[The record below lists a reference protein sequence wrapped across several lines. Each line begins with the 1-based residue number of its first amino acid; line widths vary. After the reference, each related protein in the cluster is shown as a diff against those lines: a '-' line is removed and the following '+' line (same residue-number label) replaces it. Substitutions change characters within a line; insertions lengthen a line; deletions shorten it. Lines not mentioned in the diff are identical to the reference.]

1 MLVAA
6 LVGFLV
12 RLVVGIALALVLAL
26 LLAALRDDGS
36 FSESFRVA
44 VWGIGALML
53 LMAGGGQFSQSP
65 GWQKAWSEAVVPW
78 FPRLAP
84 YMAQGSAT
92 TRVNPN
98 ALFVLTALT
107 LFGIGI
113 ALG

>member
-1 MLVAA
+1 MFVAA

-12 RLVVGIALALVLAL
+12 RLVVGIALAVLLAL
-26 LLAALRDDGS
+26 LLAVLRDDGS
-36 FSESFRVA
+36 FTESFRVA
-44 VWGIGALML
+44 VWGVGAFML
-53 LMAGGGQFSQSP
+53 LMAGGGHFSQSP

-78 FPRLAP
+78 FPKLAP
-84 YMAQGSAT
+84 YMSEGSAT

-98 ALFVLTALT
+98 ALFVLTGLT